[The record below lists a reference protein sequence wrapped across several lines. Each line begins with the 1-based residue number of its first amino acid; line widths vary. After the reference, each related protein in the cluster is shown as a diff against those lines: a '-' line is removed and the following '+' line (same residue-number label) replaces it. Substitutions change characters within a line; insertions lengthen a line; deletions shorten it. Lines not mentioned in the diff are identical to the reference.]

1 MIVVGGYT
9 RISDVGQLGDGRD
22 GRDGVIRQ
30 REDVYDLAKLRRC
43 RVHRVYEDNDTSAYK
58 RRTRR
63 AGFEDMVQDLE
74 TGTISGV
81 IAYTIDRIARQPRD
95 LERLIDIYEQARR
108 PMAFATTTGDHDLT
122 TTDGRFQARIYVTV
136 ANKFSADAARR
147 ISRQKLADAR
157 AGRPHKGQRAFG
169 WVDTHHVDE
178 REAELVRQA
187 HKDVLQGKKVSAVHR
202 EWAEL
207 GVRGPQT
214 PPGKTIGYSS
224 VLYVLRNPRLCGY
237 RSYIPQKVR
246 ERSGRLDP
254 VEYLVERTDGKP
266 VIGTWETILSPR
278 EWCELIDELNARKQ
292 TGSGRSKGTTVTR
305 RLLTGILQCA
315 RCGATLSS
323 GVYQKGTASY
333 AKHGY
338 HYYCRA
344 ADGGCGRI
352 SRSGPPV
359 EDHVEG
365 QLLERLRR
373 QLAEAKEQGVDPAP
387 GASTLSASLRQIEAD
402 KAEARRLR
410 ADNLLSLAEF
420 AREIRRLE
428 AAEQHLHEM
437 AGAPPAP
444 MLERPS
450 PTVGR
455 VVRDWNCFT
464 TDQKREELER
474 AIETVV
480 VKPAGKGGAQ
490 RGTFRPELI
499 EIVWRS

>member
-9 RISDVGQLGDGRD
+9 RTSDIGQLGDGRD
-22 GRDGVIRQ
+22 GREGVVRQ
-30 REDVYDLAKLRRC
+30 REDVYDLAKVRRC
-43 RVHRVYEDNDTSAYK
+43 RVHRIYEDNDTSAFK
-58 RRTRR
+58 RRARR
-63 AGFEDMVQDLE
+63 TAFDDMVQDLE
-74 TGTISGV
+74 GGTISGV
-81 IAYTIDRIARQPRD
+81 VAYNIDRIARQPRD

-108 PMAFATTTGDHDLT
+108 PMVFATTAGDHDLT

-147 ISRQKLADAR
+147 VSRQRLAEAR
-157 AGRPHKGQRAFG
+157 AGRPHRGQRAFG
-169 WVDTHHVDE
+169 WADAEHVDT
-178 REAELVRQA
+178 REAELIRQA

-202 EWAEL
+202 EWAEI

-237 RSYIPQKVR
+237 RSYIPQEIR

-266 VIGTWETILSPR
+266 VIGSWETILTPE
-278 EWCELIDELNARKQ
+278 EWCELVEELNSRKRP
-292 TGSGRSKGTTVTR
+292 GSGRSKGTPVTR

-323 GVYQKGTASY
+323 GVYQKGTTSY

-344 ADGGCGRI
+344 ADGGCGRL

-359 EDHVEG
+359 EDYVEEQLLDQLRQRLAVAEG
-365 QLLERLRR
+365 QSS
-373 QLAEAKEQGVDPAP
+373 DT
-387 GASTLSASLRQIEAD
+387 ASDVTPWSDALRQVRAD
-402 KAEARRLR
+402 KTEARRLR
-410 ADNLLSLAEF
+410 SDGLLSLVEF

-428 AAEQHLHEM
+428 TAEQNLCGK
-437 AGAPPAP
+437 AGAPPVAIP
-444 MLERPS
+444 ERPNS
-450 PTVGR
+450 TVNR
-455 VVRDWNCFT
+455 VVREWDSFT
-464 TDQKREELER
+464 TDQKRHELER
-474 AIETVV
+474 AVETVIV
-480 VKPAGKGGAQ
+480 RPAGKGGAQ
-490 RGTFRPELI
+490 RGVFRPDLI